1 MKVVL
6 FLALL
11 GATTA
16 PAQDKTAEI
25 DKIFSWVKP
34 GMPGCAVAASQD
46 GKQVVNRAYGLADL
60 ERNVPITPDTLFD
73 AASIRK
79 QFVAAAI
86 FLLVEEKRLALSDDV
101 RKYVPELP
109 NYGHTITLDHLLT
122 HTSGIRDWVPLR
134 NWANGD
140 FDAWAAILRQRGL
153 QFTPGEEWSYS
164 NSGYV
169 LLTEIVKRVSGMPF
183 SEFARKRLFD
193 PLGMKASIYVD
204 DLRHVIKNRALAYE
218 NEANGWRMDMLID
231 SDRGG
236 GGALFST
243 ASDLVVW
250 NDALTNDRL
259 GKFVSGKLQEPA
271 TLNNGRKLK
280 YARGLMLDN
289 NYAGRILWHGG
300 GAAAYRSTLIRFPE
314 QLFSIAVLCNA
325 GQTSD
330 DRDEFA
336 ARVFDLFMA
345 DKGLRRPQPSA
356 PPANPSGVTPAD
368 INSRTGLFFN
378 ERTGDPLRLIV
389 NNGMLAVAAGG
400 RLLTVSTDRFRNA
413 RPSTAF
419 MSQDEFE
426 LIFLSPDQFELKS
439 MEGKTTRYRRAQP
452 YAPTGDDL
460 KGFAGRYESDE
471 LRAVFEMTPTAGGL
485 RVRINDSRTQTIELM
500 PVDRDVFQRGAQT
513 LRFLRDKAGQVMAV
527 ELTNPAIR
535 NIRFAR
541 VSEK

>member
-16 PAQDKTAEI
+16 HAQDKTVEI

-46 GKQVVNRAYGLADL
+46 GKQVVNRSYGLADL
-60 ERNVPITPDTLFD
+60 ERNVPITSDTLFD

-134 NWANGD
+134 NWASGD

-193 PLGMKASIYVD
+193 PLGMQASIYVD
-204 DLRHVIKNRALAYE
+204 DLRHVIKNRAMAYE

-259 GKFVSGKLQEPA
+259 GKFVSAKLQEPA

-289 NYAGRILWHGG
+289 NYAGRFCGT
-300 GAAAYRSTLIRFPE
+300 AAAPPHIDRPSSVFRTSSSRSPSSATQVKRQTTGMNSRPASSTCSWPTRAF
-314 QLFSIAVLCNA
+314 A
-325 GQTSD
+325 GLSP
-330 DRDEFA
+330 
-336 ARVFDLFMA
+336 VP
-345 DKGLRRPQPSA
+345 RPQT
-356 PPANPSGVTPAD
+356 PPA
-368 INSRTGLFFN
+368 
-378 ERTGDPLRLIV
+378 
-389 NNGMLAVAAGG
+389 
-400 RLLTVSTDRFRNA
+400 
-413 RPSTAF
+413 
-419 MSQDEFE
+419 
-426 LIFLSPDQFELKS
+426 
-439 MEGKTTRYRRAQP
+439 
-452 YAPTGDDL
+452 
-460 KGFAGRYESDE
+460 
-471 LRAVFEMTPTAGGL
+471 
-485 RVRINDSRTQTIELM
+485 
-500 PVDRDVFQRGAQT
+500 
-513 LRFLRDKAGQVMAV
+513 
-527 ELTNPAIR
+527 
-535 NIRFAR
+535 
-541 VSEK
+541 